1 VLRKLRALLAAWY
14 AYFLEYRAEVLL
26 WALSAM
32 LPLILMGVWIQAAEG
47 GSFALSAPEFA
58 RYFLCVFLV
67 RQLTIVWVIWEFQ
80 EDVVQGRLSFK
91 LLKPIDPVWD
101 HLMQHLAERLTRL
114 PFGLLIV
121 AIFLLVYPQ
130 ARFVPE
136 LEGAAL
142 GLVASVAAFLL
153 RFLMQYTFAML
164 CFWTERG
171 AAVEELWFVAY
182 LFLSGLIAPLTVF
195 PEAVRNLALLT
206 PFPYLVYFPA
216 ALFAGLPLPGSVG
229 QGFLVLGIW
238 FGVFWLINRWLWRKG
253 LRQFSGMGA

>member
-1 VLRKLRALLAAWY
+1 MLGKLRALLAAWY
-14 AYFLEYRAEVLL
+14 AYFLEYRAEVVL
-26 WALSAM
+26 WSLSAM
-32 LPLILMGVWIQAAEG
+32 LPLILMGVWTQAASG
-47 GSFALSAPEFA
+47 GDFALSAAEFA

-80 EDVVQGRLSFK
+80 DDVVQGRLSFK

-121 AIFLLVYPQ
+121 AIFLLAYPQ

-136 LEGAAL
+136 IEGAAM
-142 GLVASVAAFLL
+142 GLLAALAAFLL

-171 AAVEELWFVAY
+171 AAVEELWFMLY
-182 LFLSGLIAPLTVF
+182 LFLSGLIAPLSVF
-195 PEAVRNLALLT
+195 PEAVRSLALLT

-216 ALFAGLPLPGSVG
+216 ALLAGLPLPVGVG
-229 QGFLVLGIW
+229 QGFLVLGVW
-238 FGVFWLINRWLWRKG
+238 FMVFWVLNRWLWRKG

>member
-1 VLRKLRALLAAWY
+1 MLRKLRTLISVWY

-26 WALSAM
+26 WALAAV
-32 LPLILMGVWIQAAEG
+32 LPLVLMGVWTKAAEG
-47 GSFALSAPEFA
+47 GDFSLSAPEFA

-67 RQLTIVWVIWEFQ
+67 RQLTIIWVIWEFQ

-91 LLKPIDPVWD
+91 LLKPIDPSLD
-101 HLMQHLAERLTRL
+101 YLAQHLGERLTRL

-121 AIFLLVYPQ
+121 GVFLLIYPQ

-136 LEGAAL
+136 AEGLLL
-142 GLVASVAAFLL
+142 GLAASVAAFLL
-153 RFLMQYTFAML
+153 RFLMQYTFALL

-182 LFLSGLIAPLTVF
+182 LFLSGLIAPLSVF
-195 PEAVRNLALLT
+195 PEAVRSLALLT

-216 ALFAGLPLPGSVG
+216 SLIAGLPVSGGVV
-229 QGFLVLGIW
+229 QGFAVLGVW
-238 FGVFWLINRWLWRKG
+238 FVVFWVLNRWLWRKG
-253 LRQFSGMGA
+253 LKQFSAMGA

>member
-1 VLRKLRALLAAWY
+1 MLRKLRALLTAWY

-32 LPLILMGVWIQAAEG
+32 LPLILMGVWTQAAEG

-67 RQLTIVWVIWEFQ
+67 RQLTIIWVIWEFQ
-80 EDVVQGRLSFK
+80 EDVVQGHLSFK

-101 HLMQHLAERLTRL
+101 YLMQHLAERLTRL

-136 LEGAAL
+136 LEGVLL
-142 GLVASVAAFLL
+142 GLLASLASFLL

-164 CFWTERG
+164 CFWTERA

-182 LFLSGLIAPLTVF
+182 LFLSGLIAPLSVF
-195 PEAVRNLALLT
+195 PEAVRNFALLT

-216 ALFAGLPLPGSVG
+216 SLFAGLPLPGG
-229 QGFLVLGIW
+229 AAQGFLVLGA
-238 FGVFWLINRWLWRKG
+238 WLMLFFVLNRWLWRKG
-253 LRQFSGMGA
+253 LQRFSGMGA

>member
-1 VLRKLRALLAAWY
+1 MLRKLRALLTVWY

-32 LPLILMGVWIQAAEG
+32 LPLILMGVWTQAAER
-47 GSFALSAPEFA
+47 GSFALSAEEFA

-80 EDVVQGRLSFK
+80 DDVVQGRLSFK
-91 LLKPIDPVWD
+91 LLKPIDPGWD
-101 HLMQHLAERLTRL
+101 HLMQHVAERLTRL
-114 PFGLLIV
+114 PFGLVIV
-121 AIFLLVYPQ
+121 AVFLLVYPQ

-136 LEGAAL
+136 LEGVVL

-171 AAVEELWFVAY
+171 AAVEELWFMAY
-182 LFLSGLIAPLTVF
+182 LFLSGLIAPLSVF
-195 PEAVRNLALLT
+195 PEAVRSIALLT

-216 ALFAGLPLPGSVG
+216 ALFAGLPVTGSVA
-229 QGFLVLGIW
+229 QGFLVLGVW
-238 FGVFWLINRWLWRKG
+238 FAVFWIINRWLWRKG